1 MQVNRERQNLLE
13 QYTKKIRGRRLWKR
27 FVRVVAGVVVFCTTY
42 ALILPAITMEQK
54 AFCGLEEHVHDDACY
69 TPVTTPTDAAGETA
83 GHVHTDT
90 CLDASGAVICG
101 YHVHTD
107 ACYTRERGTLLCQ
120 QAEQEEHAH
129 TEQCHS
135 TEAVLTCQTGE
146 TAGHTHGEAC
156 YAPQQVLSCQLDEAE
171 PHTHGDG
178 CFDEEGTLICQTGET
193 AGHSHGVECYTEQQ
207 ALTCQ
212 LPEAESH
219 THGPDCWEYPL
230 ICGQTAA
237 EGHTHNDDCYQWD
250 TTLTCDLPLAPG
262 ETTPP
267 QPELTCEDATHDHTQ
282 RCYGTWELT
291 CGKEEH
297 AHDLACFSDP
307 NADVETREVWERTFE
322 TVKLTGLWGDDV
334 VAIAESQLGYHE
346 STRNYTVGED
356 GTTHGYTR
364 YGDWYGSPYG
374 DWCAMFASFCIHYA
388 GVEGMPLNWGCRTW
402 ISDLSQPELDL
413 YRPAADY
420 TPKPG
425 DLIFFDW
432 EDADGNS
439 DDLSDHVGIVAEL
452 LPATQEQPARIKT
465 IEGNSSNQVK
475 YNTYDQADTRILGY
489 GVIPEN
495 PANGE
500 PAAPGDAGRTYT
512 YSGETL
518 YVEVRLPEDTT
529 VPADAVLWVTPIDT
543 ESADYA
549 AYLAR
554 SEEAVEGLVA
564 GIALYDISFYTP
576 DGDYIPVSDTAEVTM
591 GFTHSPVEGEGEIR
605 VLHFAG
611 EDTPP
616 QVIDQV
622 TIGEQEL
629 EMRLEGAPKD
639 EPAPMAL
646 MEEAPTEPT
655 EPTRQTETEPQT
667 ITERRTVVQFQTDG
681 FSTFAVVQVEN
692 AYVTTILDDNAVMG
706 DNHPLNGK
714 ILAISTRDTLTYNNQ
729 AAHRGLTRVATGDNH
744 LVSLDVTRGDNT
756 VTVSKSMLWKFEAVN
771 GQANTYYVRPYDP
784 VTKTASGYLQLQ
796 VNNQD
801 ANITVVPGNNAQ
813 DAYRIQVVQVNEE
826 IRLKHATQGRYLS
839 YDTGK
844 NYFTDFQNPTADDT
858 GARGAIVL
866 SEYQV
871 DNNWQLLPVTN
882 LAGQKLAIVSVRS
895 DNGTLNMPQAV
906 TSVSIWPDDVTRL
919 QGKSLTDY
927 QLNTNVNGLLSIP
940 GNLEENCFW
949 TFEAVDPQNGVYQI
963 KGSNSEYM
971 QITNGGGTTAAN
983 PQEITVSSYKD
994 NNGIEYVT
1002 LRVGDAFLNRY
1013 GGNYTDRGY
1022 VGWPDNNAG
1031 KEEQDVGNRF
1041 VLARREQFT
1050 AEVIS
1055 REELWSAGR
1064 WTGNKLIFFVR
1075 QTDVYGTTRYY
1086 AMNVDGTATEIFLE
1100 PGKTLQDGAIIYA
1113 DLADREEF
1121 LWNANGS
1128 PTGGWN
1134 SENNINGAIDLW
1146 PRNGDL
1152 VLCPNGDGGQGN
1164 ANGAQPTGYVNPLKG
1179 TLSIT
1184 SKLESEENWGWYA
1197 ADNKNNI
1204 GGPLRALHN
1213 AAFQKVANSYQAG
1226 IDDTIAS
1233 TIISDLQYDTPAHQ
1247 YCLIRYNGEKFVAE
1261 NANNFNQKT
1270 ATDSTAFYVAMLNIP
1285 EEPIQETSVS
1295 HDTVVAKVLTRHEL
1309 QDAAKMDDARLIF
1322 FTEQNDQYYALAY
1335 NGEAKEITA
1344 LDNDLA
1350 AGKRF
1355 MLEGS
1360 ADYNSNR
1367 ILWDGTGTALDSSAD
1382 NDWNTGK
1389 YVDLWLRNE
1398 ATDRYLSTTSLGDTP
1413 QCFVTQ
1419 NRPAGMAHAPGFY
1432 GLDGDLKSLLVTGN
1446 GDGGY
1451 VIKYDEEQKKYV
1463 VATRDGNQTGDPVTF
1478 YAALVTDDMENP
1490 GEALKVPAVK
1500 ENVKMRLF
1508 NYGSAIDYYGKQYN
1522 GTTYND
1528 NQNDDGNKDKDGL
1541 IYRFFHRPS
1550 FTGQAIDGTNEKTE
1564 EYATADAFEKRAR
1577 NYSPT
1582 LGADNAPHISLEGTN
1597 ATATKFNDGF
1607 SLGYLFGGNNQFFV
1621 ASEQSLTLHQT
1632 GGGNWQEIQNATG
1645 TNINQNGTTAP
1656 AGSYN
1661 PINNPNYAVRSFEV
1675 TNNGEGTGL
1684 FQFDRTTGN
1693 YYYDSANNAAWYNP
1707 QSGKMELYN
1716 YALVPSGS
1724 LACIGG
1730 NFLPFNLGHEDGRL
1744 VPTDDG
1750 WRSAH
1755 TYGINDRT
1763 YQLNGI
1769 HHDMDKVI
1777 GRESMSD
1784 LWFGMTLEIE
1794 FTMTADG
1801 MLIPIGPNGQALDMA
1816 PKPMIFEFAGDD
1828 DVLVYVDDV
1837 LCLNIGG
1844 IHGAEYGD
1852 INFHTG
1858 EIHKQ
1863 DDNGNK
1869 NAVQSTLAL
1878 RFTAANKGNMIGEN
1892 GLLKPWTKHTL
1903 KFFYLERGGNISNCR
1918 IAYNLADIPVGGMS
1932 VTKEVVGV
1940 DETQDYYG
1948 EYQFQLTDVELG
1960 VDSTTNKELYY
1971 TVRNQKGETVGEKH
1985 VFTKDALEKGDVK
1998 FTLKA
2003 NETAEFFGFPVGTK
2017 LKVKELSQKSG
2028 QELEQVKFA
2037 GADGTGEFQTEQEKW
2052 TSDTIT
2058 IQENNM
2064 QECRVTCTNQLAPVT
2079 VDITK
2084 TLKMLDGEPAT
2095 GLEDKE
2101 FQFTYTIT
2109 KPDGTSEEEQNLTVR
2124 PGTPTKIENVPFGS
2138 WLKIQE
2144 VTVGGYQVAWDYK
2157 VKPAETD
2164 ATDAIAKAE
2173 NVSDEDFQKLP
2184 GIHLLGDTEI
2194 TCHNR
2199 MTFVEVQK
2207 TVEGNPT
2214 EEKYKFN
2221 YTVEYDNQEVSK
2233 GEFDIAHGET
2243 HRIPNLLLGSKVT
2256 VTEADGEYLTSYVI
2270 TDWKPKDAPE
2280 PEAEAP
2286 AAPAEEPKKTEG
2298 RVAICDKVEAPQV
2311 IHFTNRPVYE
2321 LPMTSGAGTQLYTVG
2336 GLLLMA
2342 AALLLYSQ
2350 TRRRKGG
2357 HASP

>member
-1 MQVNRERQNLLE
+1 MQERGLQVKRERQNLVE
-13 QYTKKIRGRRLWKR
+13 QYTEKIRGRRLWKR
-27 FVRVVAGVVVFCTTY
+27 FVRVVAGVVMFCTTY

-54 AFCGLEEHVHDDACY
+54 TFCGLEEHVHDDGCY
-69 TPVTTPTDAAGETA
+69 TPVTTPTDAVAETA

-90 CLDASGAVICG
+90 CLDVSGAVICG

-107 ACYTRERGTLLCQ
+107 ACYTRERGDLLCQ
-120 QAEQEEHAH
+120 QAEGPGHVH

-135 TEAVLTCQTGE
+135 GEAVLTCQTAE

-156 YAPQQVLSCQLDEAE
+156 YAPQRVLSCQLDEAE

-178 CFDEEGTLICQTGET
+178 CFDEEGTPICQTAET

-207 ALTCQ
+207 TLTCQ
-212 LPEAESH
+212 LPEAQPH
-219 THGPDCWEYPL
+219 THGPDCWESPL
-230 ICGQTAA
+230 ICGQTLA
-237 EGHTHNDDCYQWD
+237 EGHTHNDDCYQWSS
-250 TTLTCDLPLAPG
+250 TLTCDLPLAPA

-267 QPELTCEDATHDHTQ
+267 QPELTC
-282 RCYGTWELT
+282 
-291 CGKEEH
+291 GKEEH
-297 AHDLACFSDP
+297 THDLACFSDP

-388 GVEGMPLNWGCRTW
+388 GVEGMPLNGGCRTW
-402 ISDLSQPELDL
+402 IADLSQPELDL

-432 EDADGNS
+432 EDADGNA

-452 LPATQEQPARIKT
+452 LPGTEEQPAKIKT

-489 GVIPEN
+489 GVIPED

-500 PAAPGDAGRTYT
+500 PAAPGDTGRTYT
-512 YSGETL
+512 YSDETL

-529 VPADAVLWVTPIDT
+529 VPADAVQWVTPIDE
-543 ESADYA
+543 ESTGYA

-591 GFTHSPVEGEGEIR
+591 GFTNSPVEGEGEIQ

-616 QVIDQV
+616 QMIDQV

-639 EPAPMAL
+639 EPAPITL

-667 ITERRTVVQFQTDG
+667 ITELRTVVQFQTDG

-692 AYVTTILDDNAVMG
+692 AYVTTILGDNAVMG

-714 ILAISTRDTLTYNNQ
+714 ILAISTRDELNCTKDNSNS
-729 AAHRGLTRVATGDNH
+729 HRGLTTEPTTVTNGTAQ
-744 LVSLDVTRGDNT
+744 VSSLPVKNQDGK
-756 VTVSKSMLWKFEAVN
+756 VTVSRSMFWKFIAVN
-771 GQANTYYVRPYDP
+771 GQANAYYVRPYDP
-784 VTKTASGYLQLQ
+784 VTEEESGYLCITGDQS
-796 VNNQD
+796 VN
-801 ANITVVPGNNAQ
+801 VVPGDNAQ
-813 DAYRIQVVQVNEE
+813 EAYQILVERQNDGE
-826 IRLKHATQGRYLS
+826 IRLRRNGGRTLS
-839 YDTGK
+839 YDMEGD
-844 NYFTDFQNPTADDT
+844 YFTAYNTPNTTA
-858 GARGAIVL
+858 GAHRGALVL
-866 SEYQV
+866 SEYAAPTS
-871 DNNWQLLPVTN
+871 NNQFPVTN
-882 LAGQKLAIVSVRS
+882 LDGQTLAIVSVRQ
-895 DNGTLNMPQAV
+895 GTNNNYEAV
-906 TSVSIWPDDVTRL
+906 TSDSFTKDNVTRL
-919 QGKSLTDY
+919 GSGTLDNPQFQPGL
-927 QLNTNVNGLLSIP
+927 NGLLSIT
-940 GNLEENCFW
+940 GDLSANCFW
-949 TFEAVDPQNGVYQI
+949 TFKAVEAQNGVYTIQA
-963 KGSNSEYM
+963 SNGQYM
-971 QITNGGGTTAAN
+971 NIAH
-983 PQEITVSSYKD
+983 QEGKTSTEEQNITVSSYMVD
-994 NNGIEYVT
+994 DIEYVT
-1002 LRVGDAFLNRY
+1002 LSVDGENDGENNRQYLNRY
-1013 GGNYTDRGY
+1013 KGDYNNEGY
-1022 VGWPDNNAG
+1022 VGWTGAND
-1031 KEEQDVGNRF
+1031 QGNRF

-1100 PGKTLQDGAIIYA
+1100 PGQTLQDGAIIYA
-1113 DLADREEF
+1113 DLADRDNF

-1134 SENNINGAIDLW
+1134 SDNKINDAIDLW
-1146 PRNGDL
+1146 ARNGDL
-1152 VLCPNGDGGQGN
+1152 VLCPNGDGGWGN
-1164 ANGAQPTGYVNPLKG
+1164 VNAANTDYQNSDKG

-1184 SKLESEENWGWYA
+1184 SHVESEDNWGWYE
-1197 ADNKNNI
+1197 KEKKI
-1204 GGPLRALHN
+1204 GQPLRGEHN
-1213 AAFQKVANSYQAG
+1213 AAFQKIADNSPAD
-1226 IDDTIAS
+1226 IDKSIAS
-1233 TIISDLQYDTPAHQ
+1233 TIISNLDYAEQSFKYG
-1247 YCLIRYNGEKFVAE
+1247 LIRYNGETFVAE
-1261 NANNFNQKT
+1261 NANNFNRKT

-1285 EEPIQETSVS
+1285 EEPITEIRTS
-1295 HDTVVAKVLTRHEL
+1295 DKTIVAKVLTRHEL

-1322 FTEQNDQYYALAY
+1322 FTEQNGQYYALAY
-1335 NGEAKEITA
+1335 DGEAKEITA
-1344 LDNDLA
+1344 LDDGIA
-1350 AGKRF
+1350 AGYRF
-1355 MLEGS
+1355 MLEGF

-1382 NDWNTGK
+1382 NEWDTGK

-1432 GLDGDLKSLLVTGN
+1432 GLDSDLKSLLVTGD

-1463 VATRDGNQTGDPVTF
+1463 VATRNGNETGDPVTF
-1478 YAALVTDDMENP
+1478 YAALVTDDRADPENQKIE
-1490 GEALKVPAVK
+1490 GVK

-1508 NYGSAIDYYGKQYN
+1508 NYGSAIDYYGQRYN

-1528 NQNDDGNKDKDGL
+1528 GKNDDGNAGKDNL

-1550 FTGQAIDGTNEKTE
+1550 FTGQAIDGTNEKTS
-1564 EYATADAFEKRAR
+1564 EYATADAFEKKDR

-1582 LGADNAPHISLEGTN
+1582 LGADNAPHISVEN
-1597 ATATKFNDGF
+1597 TAAKVSRYEDGF
-1607 SLGYLFGGNNQFFV
+1607 SLGYLFGGNNQPFE
-1621 ASEQSLTLHQT
+1621 ASEQSLTLNQT
-1632 GGGNWQEIQNATG
+1632 GGGDWEKIENATG
-1645 TNINQNGTTAP
+1645 TNINPNGGTTAP
-1656 AGSYN
+1656 AGSYD
-1661 PINNPNYAVRSFEV
+1661 PINNPNYAVQSFKV

-1684 FQFDRTTGN
+1684 FQFDTKTGN

-1707 QSGKMELYN
+1707 QSGQMELYD
-1716 YALVPSGS
+1716 YALVPGGS

-1750 WRSAH
+1750 WRGAH

-1769 HHDMDKVI
+1769 HHDDDPVI
-1777 GRESMSD
+1777 GRSNMSD

-1801 MLIPIGPNGQALDMA
+1801 MLIPIDPNGQALNIDS
-1816 PKPMIFEFAGDD
+1816 KPMIFEFAGDD

-1837 LCLNIGG
+1837 LCLDISG

-1858 EIHKQ
+1858 VIHKQ
-1863 DDNGNK
+1863 DENGNR
-1869 NAVQSTLAL
+1869 NAVQSTLKD
-1878 RFTAANKGNMIGEN
+1878 RFAAANRGDEIQGET
-1892 GLLKPWTKHTL
+1892 LKPWTKHTL

-1940 DETQDYYG
+1940 DKTQDYYG
-1948 EYQFQLTDVELG
+1948 EYQFQLTDVTLG

-1971 TVRNQKGETVGEKH
+1971 TVVDKKGQVVTEK
-1985 VFTKDALEKGDVK
+1985 VSIDRDKLIQNEVT
-1998 FTLKA
+1998 FTLHA

-2017 LKVKELSQKSG
+2017 LKVKEIGKTLGEDIAKVRMGS
-2028 QELEQVKFA
+2028 
-2037 GADGTGEFQTEQEKW
+2037 TGEFKEPGEDNW
-2052 TSDTIT
+2052 VSDLIE

-2079 VDITK
+2079 VDIAK
-2084 TLKMLDGEPAT
+2084 TLEMLDGKPVEGMETA
-2095 GLEDKE
+2095 E
-2101 FQFTYTIT
+2101 FTLKYTIT
-2109 KPDGTSEEEQNLTVR
+2109 EPGKEPSDEKTLIVKPDT
-2124 PGTPTKIENVPFGS
+2124 PGKIGNILFGS

-2144 VTVGGYQVAWDYK
+2144 VTVDGYQVAWDYK
-2157 VKPAETD
+2157 VKPAESTD
-2164 ATDAIAKAE
+2164 TPPIAGETGLTD
-2173 NVSDEDFQKLP
+2173 DEFQKLP

-2199 MTFVEVQK
+2199 MTFVEVKK
-2207 TVEGNPT
+2207 TVEGNADVNG
-2214 EEKYKFN
+2214 YNFS
-2221 YTVEYDNQEVSK
+2221 YTVEYN
-2233 GEFDIAHGET
+2233 GET
-2243 HRIPNLLLGSKVT
+2243 STPVAFTLKDGETYRIPNLLLGSKVT
-2256 VTEADGEYLTSYVI
+2256 VTEAEGEYLTSYVI
-2270 TDWKPKDAPE
+2270 TPWTALE
-2280 PEAEAP
+2280 PEADPAEAP
-2286 AAPAEEPKKTEG
+2286 AAPAEEPQKMESREAT
-2298 RVAICDKVEAPQV
+2298 CDKVEAPQV

-2321 LPMTSGAGTQLYTVG
+2321 LPMTGGAGTQLYTMG